1 MEGIRAVLA
10 RSMGRSLSGLTPT
23 DRLAA
28 AWVIVC
34 GRTLAGR
41 GNVAGYEDGM
51 VRIEVRDRAWLEQM
65 RSMSA
70 HLQVELAR
78 IAGVAVSKLHFEVK
92 D

>member
-10 RSMGRSLSGLTPT
+10 RSMGRSLSGLTPA

-34 GRTLAGR
+34 GRMLAGR
-41 GNVAGYEDGM
+41 GTVVGYDDGL
-51 VRIEVRDRAWLEQM
+51 VRIEVRDREWLEQM
-65 RSMSA
+65 RSMGG
-70 HLQVELAR
+70 HLQAELAR
-78 IAGVAVSKLHFEVK
+78 IAGVRVSKLHFEVK